1 MNKVSVPATNDF
13 CPQTMFLYGTY
24 KEDGAP
30 NFGLFCW
37 FSYCWDDGL
46 CVMACIGGEKLT
58 MKRIQAAGV
67 FSANLVTKS
76 MLPLADFAGSVPG
89 EDPRKANYPFE
100 ITQGSVLNVPI
111 LEASPVSYEL
121 EVKKAIP
128 LDGSIVM
135 ICKVRNVLRDE
146 KLSNEDQDIL
156 NRMLQ
161 VNPVYTTHQTYFSI
175 TGERLGAWGDWK
187 DNM

>member
-1 MNKVSVPATNDF
+1 MKKISVPVSNHF
-13 CPQTMFLYGTY
+13 CPQSMFLYGTY
-24 KEDGAP
+24 KENGTP

-58 MKRIQAAGV
+58 LNRIAANGV
-67 FSANLVTKS
+67 FSANLVTKA

-89 EDPRKANYPFE
+89 DDPRKANYPFD
-100 ITQGSVLNVPI
+100 TTKGAVLNVPI
-111 LEASPVSYEL
+111 LKDSPVSYEL
-121 EVKKAIP
+121 EVKKTIP

-135 ICKVRNVLRDE
+135 ICGIRNVLANETLADE
-146 KLSNEDQDIL
+146 EQGVLQ
-156 NRMLQ
+156 RMLQ
-161 VNPVYTTHQTYFSI
+161 ADPVYTTHQTYFSI

-187 DNM
+187 EYL